1 MKVPD
6 VLLNASAEIIG
17 RPRAQAWADALDFMV
32 FELVDKWQVTLD
44 TVPGA
49 PWAGAESL
57 VLPVLTKEN
66 YQAIIRFAAPNT
78 DNPRVHEQ
86 VLAALRAWNGHGA
99 VRVIAEHSDFR
110 ATLQERLRTDVNL
123 SSEPLTKVAP
133 IWGQL
138 VRALLVPGGA
148 GFVRVQ
154 DIAQRWL
161 DTFPRDVGTLQSFTL
176 IDAQDD
182 PVLRTARSW
191 TEELARSSDHWLLH
205 ADLHY
210 YNILAGNP
218 DRSGLATWKAIDPQP
233 LTGPSAY
240 MVAPILWNRLYEL
253 PGADPEAQANWLRG
267 FAASLCT
274 HARIDPA
281 FGMGASVAREVQNM
295 FWYLRSA
302 NGGNT
307 KAFGDA
313 ARSLWV
319 ARALSGVSV
328 RGVNAHSLKHLG

>member
-1 MKVPD
+1 MQVPS
-6 VLLNASAEIIG
+6 VLFNAAAEIIG
-17 RPRAQAWADALDFMV
+17 RPRAQAWADGLDFMLY
-32 FELVDKWQVTLD
+32 ELRDRWKVTLD

-57 VLPVLTKEN
+57 VIPVLTEEN

-78 DNPRVHEQ
+78 DNPHVHDQ
-86 VLAALRAWNGHGA
+86 VLRALSLWNGHGA
-99 VRVIAEHSDFR
+99 VRVIAEDASFR
-110 ATLQERLRTDVNL
+110 ATLQERLRTGVNL

-138 VRALLVPGGA
+138 ARALRVPGEA

-154 DIAQRWL
+154 DIAASWL
-161 DTFPRDVGTLQSFTL
+161 ERLPA
-176 IDAQDD
+176 DAALLHGFAAYD
-182 PVLRTARSW
+182 PADEQVLATARGW
-191 TEELARSSDHWLLH
+191 TAQLARSEDSWLLH

-218 DRSGLATWKAIDPQP
+218 DRDGYSTWKAIDPQP
-233 LTGPSAY
+233 LTGPTAY
-240 MVAPILWNRLYEL
+240 MVAPVLWNRLFEL
-253 PGADPEAQANWLRG
+253 PGAGAEGQANWLRG
-267 FAASLCT
+267 FAASLCS
-274 HARIDPA
+274 HAEIDPA
-281 FGMGASVAREVQNM
+281 YGMGATVAREVQNM

-302 NGGNT
+302 AAGNA
-307 KAFGDA
+307 KAYGDA

-328 RGVNAHSLKHLG
+328 RGVDAHSLKRLG